1 MDLGSLVGSLFDGMS
16 GGVFGALTGILGSGV
31 TAFFKLKARRD
42 DRAHEKEM
50 REMDQADM
58 KLESELYMA
67 RDKAAADAEIE
78 VASIDAFK
86 ESQKGML
93 ALAFDK
99 SYMDKIHPWIAGPI
113 AFLLAMVDII
123 NKTVRPAITYY
134 FLYQTHKIL
143 SKVMELNTFATK
155 VTPDNVISVIL
166 YLTVTAA
173 TWWLGQRPMDK
184 MMDKI
189 IPA

>member
-1 MDLGSLVGSLFDGMS
+1 MDLGTLATGLFNGLS
-16 GGVFGALTGILGSGV
+16 GGALGAVTGILGSGV
-31 TAFFKLKARRD
+31 TAFFKLKAKRD

-58 KLESELYMA
+58 KLESELLMS
-67 RDKAAADAEIE
+67 RDKAAADAEKT
-78 VASIDAFK
+78 VAEMKAFELSLKGANESTFKK
-86 ESQKGML
+86 E
-93 ALAFDK
+93 
-99 SYMDKIHPWIAGPI
+99 YMESLGPKASTFI
-113 AFLLAMVDII
+113 AFIMAFVDVI

-134 FLYQTHKIL
+134 FLYQTHRIL
-143 SKVMELNTFATK
+143 SKSMENAAFFDK
-155 VTPDNVISVIL
+155 VNPQTVVAVIL
-166 YLTVTAA
+166 YLAVTAA

>member
-1 MDLGSLVGSLFDGMS
+1 MDLGSLVGSLFNGMS
-16 GGVFGALTGILGSGV
+16 GGVLGAVTGILGSGV
-31 TAFFKLKARRD
+31 NAFFKLKARRD

-50 REMDQADM
+50 RQMDLEDM
-58 KLESELYMA
+58 KLESELLMA
-67 RDKAAADAEIE
+67 RDKAAADAETE
-78 VASIDAFK
+78 VAAIGAFK
-86 ESQKGML
+86 ESQKDLMTS
-93 ALAFDK
+93 AFDK

-113 AFLLAMVDII
+113 AFLLALVDII

-143 SKVMELNTFATK
+143 SKVMALDTFATK